1 MSVQEFKTEEPIGIA
16 KRYAE
21 DLGIEFDDDMKE
33 MFNETLRALKDEE
46 RM

>member
-1 MSVQEFKTEEPIGIA
+1 MSVEEFKTEEPIEIA

-21 DLGIEFDDDMKE
+21 DLGIEFDSDMKE
-33 MFNETLRALKDEE
+33 LFNETLAALKEEE

>member
-16 KRYAE
+16 ERYAE
-21 DLGIEFDDDMKE
+21 DMGIEFDGDLKE
-33 MFNETLRALKDEE
+33 LFNETLAALKDEE

>member
-21 DLGIEFDDDMKE
+21 DMGIEFDNDMKKL
-33 MFNETLRALKDEE
+33 FNETLAALKEEE
-46 RM
+46 RL

>member
-16 KRYAE
+16 ELYAE
-21 DLGIEFDDDMKE
+21 DLGIEFDSDMKE
-33 MFNETLRALKDEE
+33 LFNETLTTLKEEE